1 MEIRDSLIRG
11 SVMEQYIRQIGY
23 IKLNGFPGGLCSDL
37 AEITGA
43 SESLTVWNTRQDNGV
58 MGETVCESGPGD
70 ELLIKVPFAGATL
83 TIRLLFYLRE
93 PWMPPDMSFSDIQF
107 LSRISTEDLEDQVPA
122 LNNWNCSEDD
132 IIAQL
137 LHQLL
142 QLYKK
147 YQLEKLDD
155 DEVLQFEYRSLL
167 KTLKIGEGDI
177 EILVNSPGH
186 NTSSLLVRL
195 PLSLQDVPPVLI
207 DANPGSATS
216 LLQNEGVFV
225 PKLYLSPRVESLI
238 GGANTL
244 ALPAVPPGTC
254 LLDYVERVLELL
266 EEKVRKAVLCF
277 ETRKQFIAQV
287 LCQFGCAVMEYDA
300 ERFSKVVLMFEVK
313 DFHFLTF
320 ITLGQLFP
328 QFAAE
333 AKYMAWVRYK
343 GNPTR
348 HNKYAHRMTC
358 KHMVATSK
366 WAITRWEADMHRK
379 PTGVGVD
386 SKMWL
391 VLQQAPKIVL
401 QSLYHNSPREP
412 YSKEY
417 SDQKYSPQWT
427 PEEMVRNVRDVILSN
442 VSSFQMS
449 SIRTN

>member
-216 LLQNEGVFV
+216 LLQVTFQGNEGVFV

-328 QFAAE
+328 Q
-333 AKYMAWVRYK
+333 
-343 GNPTR
+343 
-348 HNKYAHRMTC
+348 
-358 KHMVATSK
+358 
-366 WAITRWEADMHRK
+366 
-379 PTGVGVD
+379 
-386 SKMWL
+386 
-391 VLQQAPKIVL
+391 QAPKIVL